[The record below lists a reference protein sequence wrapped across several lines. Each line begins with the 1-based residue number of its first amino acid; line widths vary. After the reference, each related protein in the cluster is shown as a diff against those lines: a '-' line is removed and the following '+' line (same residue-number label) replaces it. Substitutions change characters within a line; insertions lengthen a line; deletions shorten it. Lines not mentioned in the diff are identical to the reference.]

1 MSLRGDAIVSLRP
14 DSEWV
19 MQGDNELTWLDSGTT
34 KPTESEIIAEMAR
47 IEYKR
52 KRELDYPS
60 IASQL
65 DMIYHDID
73 NWKATIKTTKDKY
86 PKP

>member
-1 MSLRGDAIVSLRP
+1 MSLRGDAIISLRP
-14 DSEWV
+14 GSEWV
-19 MQGDNELTWLDSGTT
+19 MQGDKLTWLDSGTT
-34 KPTESEIIAEMAR
+34 EPTESEIVAEMAK
-47 IEYKR
+47 IEYKG
-52 KRELDYPS
+52 KREVEYPS
-60 IASQL
+60 IADQL

>member
-14 DSEWV
+14 GSEWV
-19 MQGDNELTWLDSGTT
+19 MQGDELTWLDSGTT
-34 KPTESEIIAEMAR
+34 KPTESEIVAEMAK
-47 IEYKR
+47 IEYKG
-52 KRELDYPS
+52 KREVEYPS
-60 IASQL
+60 IADQL